1 MLTVGLTGFFTSL
14 SLILAIGAQ
23 NTMLLRQGL
32 TKQHIF
38 WACIFCSVS
47 DAILILFGIFG
58 FDFAASKIPNL
69 AFVLTIGGIIFL
81 ISYGSKRLW
90 AAYIGSYEIE
100 INGKSKSLS
109 SVLASLAAVTWLNPH
124 VYLDTMVLLG
134 AISVQYNN
142 LSEKI
147 IFTLRRSGKATWL
160 ICNTSNSRAVKS
172 SNPGYIAVNSSEMV
186 LTKVMLTPSTTFS
199 NNEECSPTHLVLAGT
214 APEQWR
220 PERPAASLVPAR
232 PRG

>member
-147 IFTLRRSGKATWL
+147 IFAIFAMIASFVFFFSLGYGAKFLAPYF
-160 ICNTSNSRAVKS
+160 KS
-172 SNPGYIAVNSSEMV
+172 IKVWVFLDITIAFIMYAIAYG
-186 LTKVMLTPSTTFS
+186 LYK
-199 NNEECSPTHLVLAGT
+199 
-214 APEQWR
+214 
-220 PERPAASLVPAR
+220 SL
-232 PRG
+232 

>member
-69 AFVLTIGGIIFL
+69 A
-81 ISYGSKRLW
+81 
-90 AAYIGSYEIE
+90 
-100 INGKSKSLS
+100 
-109 SVLASLAAVTWLNPH
+109 
-124 VYLDTMVLLG
+124 
-134 AISVQYNN
+134 
-142 LSEKI
+142 
-147 IFTLRRSGKATWL
+147 
-160 ICNTSNSRAVKS
+160 
-172 SNPGYIAVNSSEMV
+172 
-186 LTKVMLTPSTTFS
+186 
-199 NNEECSPTHLVLAGT
+199 
-214 APEQWR
+214 
-220 PERPAASLVPAR
+220 
-232 PRG
+232 